1 MAHNSYISFPD
12 LNIGEFTVNSVAFT
26 LPIGEGIDIAW
37 YALIITLGM
46 ICCFIYTVFQAKKIG
61 VTVDDIIDY
70 ALFVIPLGVV
80 GARLYYVIFDTNGS
94 YNSILD
100 VFNIR
105 QGGLAIYGAIIAGA
119 LAVCGV
125 SMAKRINFLSFGDC
139 VAPGVLLAQGIGRW
153 GNFMNGEA
161 FGAETDWFCRMGLRN
176 SITYNT
182 FGTNE
187 TVFVHPTFLYE
198 SLWNLSGVLLVYLF
212 SRFVKKKY
220 DGQLILLTFGW
231 YGLGR
236 MFIEGLR
243 TDSLMIGDT
252 GIRVSQALAALLL
265 LVCLVLLI
273 VLAIVK
279 PKVELY
285 QRPQLAEDEKLGSIS
300 FKDRVKYLF
309 VADNNPEIVK
319 VPGKKKKNAD
329 KENKE

>member
-1 MAHNSYISFPD
+1 MTTVSFPG
-12 LNIGEFTVNSVAFT
+12 LGIGEFPVNSEAFS
-26 LPIGEGIDIAW
+26 IGGAPIAW
-37 YALIITLGM
+37 YALIICFGM
-46 ICCFIYTVFQAKKIG
+46 IFAVGYVIYRAGQIG
-61 VTVDDIIDY
+61 INSDHIIDF
-70 ALFVIPLGVV
+70 ALFVIPFGVL
-80 GARLYYVIFDTNGS
+80 GARLYYVIMDLENFDS
-94 YNSILD
+94 FAEVL
-100 VFNIR
+100 NIR
-105 QGGLAIYGAIIAGA
+105 GGGLAIYGGIIAGA
-119 LAVCGV
+119 ITVFCVCLYKKIDFLAF
-125 SMAKRINFLSFGDC
+125 ADC
-139 VAPGVLLAQGIGRW
+139 VVPGLIMAQSIGRW

-161 FGAETDWFCRMGLRN
+161 FGGITDWFCRMGLRN

-329 KENKE
+329 KENKENKE